1 MRSPWFWLCVVAL
14 LVPWLLAAGYLV
26 TLPEEVLTTNLLV
39 DDSLYYTVPAR
50 NFWLG
55 LGLSFDGL
63 ETTNGVQTLWML
75 VTLAVAGLISDP
87 MTLLRSLVATSA
99 LCWLLAA
106 CGLYSALRRRS
117 RASATFAAVGFLWA
131 GVHERLAFMGMEN
144 GLTALVSVIV
154 LLVGMRVVRTGW
166 SARGC
171 LALGT
176 AIAVFALNRTEG
188 VLLGPIV
195 AVPLLFGWLG
205 ARQSLP
211 QRLRLV
217 AVLAVPG
224 VLLVGGVLLATRAI
238 FDVWL
243 PISGTVKAFYEQEW
257 ASGTVHDGLLANVL
271 WHLRHATVLALA
283 PLREDLSAMLSSLS
297 WTKVKLWRNLIWATL
312 ALTVLR
318 AAWMS
323 WRSRRDSGEGRGPS
337 FWPVFVFF
345 ACVHLVLM
353 GVMLPHFTNYGTWYF
368 ASEAVAVWCVV
379 GISFSVLRGRWN
391 ALPIVLSVLITMAG
405 ARGVTNVARD
415 VTTGQL
421 RSGGIWLENHV
432 AAGTVIGTLSSGLAA
447 WYAPSLHVVNLDG
460 LINNHRYFEDFLSKG
475 RVAEYFDDKGIEWF
489 ADYSTVIGWRN
500 GVAWCGRVSAD
511 RLVPRLYSRMS
522 GDQAYAVWQ
531 VLPRGEPFE
540 LLSDRVGIVRDRYV
554 ELGVAADVYARFP
567 VVRAADLQHELA
579 ANDQLVVGRSIV
591 EDPPLAL
598 LHVLVT
604 NEQLQQIALTEAT
617 VWPIV
622 RVEKVIDGAVRLLG
636 YDEVIAT
643 VAGHRR
649 LAVTLYWQ
657 RPDGATELSL
667 QLAAAA
673 GGKRLHAAAI
683 ATCQGTRPMAQWPVS
698 EVVVE
703 TVVLE
708 LGEAAI
714 FDLGIYRANGEL
726 LLTLPR

>member
-1 MRSPWFWLCVVAL
+1 MCVVAL

-26 TLPEEVLTTNLLV
+26 SLPEEVLTTNLLV

-55 LGLSFDGL
+55 RGLSFDGL

-75 VTLAVAGLISDP
+75 VTLALAGLISDP
-87 MTLLRSLVATSA
+87 MTLLRSMVATSA
-99 LCWLLAA
+99 LFWLLAA

-117 RASATFAAVGFLWA
+117 QASATFAAVGFLWA

-154 LLVGMRVVRTGW
+154 LLVGMRVVRNGW
-166 SARGC
+166 SVRGC

-188 VLLGPIV
+188 VLLGPV
-195 AVPLLFGWLG
+195 VGVPLLVGWLG
-205 ARQSLP
+205 ATQSLP

-217 AVLAVPG
+217 GVLAVPG
-224 VLLVGGVLLATRAI
+224 VLLVGGVLLVSRTM

-243 PISGTVKAFYEQEW
+243 PISGTVKSFYEQKW
-257 ASGTVHDGLLANVL
+257 ASNPVHDGFLANVF
-271 WHLRHATVLALA
+271 WHLRHATILALA
-283 PLREDLSAMLSSLS
+283 PLREDLSTLLSSLS
-297 WTKVKLWRNLIWATL
+297 WTKVRLWRNLVWATL
-312 ALTVLR
+312 AITALR
-318 AAWMS
+318 AAWLAL
-323 WRSRRDSGEGRGPS
+323 RSRREASERAGPS

-345 ACVHLVLM
+345 ACLHVVLM
-353 GVMLPHFTNYGTWYF
+353 GMMLPHFTNYGTWYF
-368 ASEAVAVWCVV
+368 ATEAIAIWFVV
-379 GISFSVLRGRWN
+379 GITFSTLRGRWTT
-391 ALPIVLSVLITMAG
+391 LPAVLAVLMTIAG
-405 ARGVTNVARD
+405 ASGVANVARD
-415 VTTGQL
+415 VTIGSL
-421 RSGGIWLENHV
+421 RLGGIWLEENV
-432 AAGTVIGTLSSGLAA
+432 AEGTVVGSLSSGLAA

-460 LINNHRYFEDFLSKG
+460 LINNHRYFEGFLSQG
-475 RVAEYFDDKGIEWF
+475 RVAEYFEDKGLEWF
-489 ADYSTVIGWRN
+489 ADYSSVAGWRN
-500 GVAWCGRVSAD
+500 GLVWQGHIPSERLLPRV
-511 RLVPRLYSRMS
+511 YSRMS

-531 VLPRGEPFE
+531 VLPPGDSFE
-540 LLSDRVGIVRDRYV
+540 LLSDRVGLVRDRYV

-567 VVRAADLQHELA
+567 VVRAANLQQELA

-604 NEQLQQIALTEAT
+604 REQLQQIALTEAT
-617 VWPIV
+617 VWPKV
-622 RVEKVIDGAVRLLG
+622 RVGEVIGGAVRLLG
-636 YDEVIAT
+636 YGEVIAT
-643 VAGHRR
+643 VAGQRR
-649 LAVTLYWQ
+649 LAVTLYWL
-657 RPDGATELSL
+657 RTGSANDLLL
-667 QLAAAA
+667 QLTATS
-673 GGKRLHAAAI
+673 GGKQLHSATI

-708 LGEAAI
+708 LGEAPT
-714 FDLGIYRANGEL
+714 FELGIHRVDGEL